1 MERHGTLNVDLPAG
15 PPLFRFG
22 EPSECERALTAAG
35 FTAVSV
41 RELPMSWHFSAPEA
55 VVPAVVASTGRFGPL
70 LAMQS
75 PEQRQ
80 DIETAIAEG
89 ARNYVTVRGVE
100 IPTAVLLAV
109 GQKP

>member
-1 MERHGTLNVDLPAG
+1 
-15 PPLFRFG
+15 
-22 EPSECERALTAAG
+22 
-35 FTAVSV
+35 
-41 RELPMSWHFSAPEA
+41 MSWHFSTPEA